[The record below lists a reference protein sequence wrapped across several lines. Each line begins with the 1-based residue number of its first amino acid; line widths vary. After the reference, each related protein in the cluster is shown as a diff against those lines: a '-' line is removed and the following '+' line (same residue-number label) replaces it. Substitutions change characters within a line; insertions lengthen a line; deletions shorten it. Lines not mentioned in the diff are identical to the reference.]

1 MPSIMKGDDIMF
13 DVYFSYFDGNEYLC
27 KNVSRIA
34 VRTSSGIKEISGDDL
49 LSYAFKFNSE
59 LNLYS
64 DSACYALS
72 CSNLKA
78 LEIRKH

>member
-1 MPSIMKGDDIMF
+1 MF
-13 DVYFSYFDGNEYLC
+13 DGYFSYFDGNEYLC
-27 KNVSRIA
+27 KNVNRIV
-34 VRTSSGIKEISGDDL
+34 VRTPSGIKEISGDDL

-64 DSACYALS
+64 DCVCYALS
-72 CSNLKA
+72 CNNLKA